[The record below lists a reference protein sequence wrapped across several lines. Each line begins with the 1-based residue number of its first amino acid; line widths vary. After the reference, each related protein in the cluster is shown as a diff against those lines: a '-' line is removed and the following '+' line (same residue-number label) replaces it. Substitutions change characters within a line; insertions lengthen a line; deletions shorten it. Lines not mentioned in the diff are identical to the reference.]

1 MASYLLRARHTVS
14 LPEEVKSSPQE
25 LTDWL
30 ERTLC
35 TDGVEVVR
43 TGDTSLEFRSKFRL
57 MGPSRNDSLAFLS
70 NGEIEVSS
78 GQEGPVITVRA
89 NPQMWQAMVAMG
101 WFATVVGLGNA
112 IPVLG
117 WGAGVGG
124 ILIGGVVVFLTWGS
138 INTFLN
144 YKAGVLRMLR
154 TRPELPPTDHG
165 AA

>member
-1 MASYLLRARHTVS
+1 MASYLFRARHTVS
-14 LPEEVKSSPQE
+14 LPEEVTSSPQE

-57 MGPSRNDSLAFLS
+57 MGGSKQSLAFLS
-70 NGEIEVSS
+70 NGEIEVSPAK
-78 GQEGPVITVRA
+78 EGSVVSVRA
-89 NPQMWQAMVAMG
+89 NPQMWQGILAMG

-117 WGAGVGG
+117 WGAGLGG

-138 INTFLN
+138 INTFLIH
-144 YKAGVLRMLR
+144 KAEVFRMLR
-154 TRPELPPTDHG
+154 TRPELPPKDRG